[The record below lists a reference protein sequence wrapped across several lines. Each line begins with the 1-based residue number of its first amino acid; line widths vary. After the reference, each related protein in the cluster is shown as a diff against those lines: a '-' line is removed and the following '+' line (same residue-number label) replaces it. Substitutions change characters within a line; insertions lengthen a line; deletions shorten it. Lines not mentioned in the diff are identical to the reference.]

1 MNDSF
6 FKDNFGTLINNSKN
20 LNNKLNINKTYTIYL
35 INAIQLQCSLGLST
49 EYYRDLVFLYY
60 WKRLEC
66 NFKNRLR
73 PLINSKTYAI
83 INLCTKDSH
92 KKCCTL
98 YNSKTKKM
106 DYIYK
111 SCCNNFLRKVYDKNC
126 RHKNLQYLIN
136 ESINNIIKSIN
147 QNIQTT
153 TGTHPSSWRYGG
165 KID

>member
-1 MNDSF
+1 
-6 FKDNFGTLINNSKN
+6 
-20 LNNKLNINKTYTIYL
+20 
-35 INAIQLQCSLGLST
+35 
-49 EYYRDLVFLYY
+49 
-60 WKRLEC
+60 
-66 NFKNRLR
+66 
-73 PLINSKTYAI
+73 
-83 INLCTKDSH
+83 
-92 KKCCTL
+92 
-98 YNSKTKKM
+98 M

-165 KID
+165 KIDWINNNLNLVKNCNKFNILFTGI